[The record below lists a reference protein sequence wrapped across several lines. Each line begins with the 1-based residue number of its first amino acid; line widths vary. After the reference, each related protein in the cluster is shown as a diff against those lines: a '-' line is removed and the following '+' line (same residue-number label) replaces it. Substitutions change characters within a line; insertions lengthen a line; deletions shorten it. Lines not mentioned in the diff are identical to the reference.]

1 MSLNLSRILRR
12 STVFIFL
19 LALVIFFSLTTNRFL
34 VGQNLTNILV
44 QNSHV
49 ILVAVGM
56 TLVMLSGGIDLSVG
70 SVAALCGALSAGL
83 VARNGL
89 PAEIAIVLGLAAGF
103 GLGLVNG
110 GLVVYGKLPPFVATL
125 SMLGVARGLTLA
137 YTNSRPIS
145 NLGDAYNFWGRGD
158 VLGVPVPLI
167 VWVTVVA
174 LMTYLLSQT
183 RFGLYIYAV
192 GGNEETARLASI
204 PVNRVKLT
212 AYGLSGLLAALAG
225 VLLTARVYSAQPQA
239 AVGLELQAITAAV
252 LGGVSLFGGIGN
264 IPTAIFGALLVGVL
278 GNGMNHLRIA
288 SYPQQIIQGVVLV
301 LAVAIDMA
309 TQQIGQ
315 NKNRGKRS
323 ASS

>member
-1 MSLNLSRILRR
+1 MSLSLSRLFRR

-19 LALVIFFSLTTNRFL
+19 LVLVVFFSLTTNRFL

-49 ILVAVGM
+49 ILTAVGM

-89 PAEIAIVLGLAAGF
+89 PAEIAIVLGLVAGF

-158 VLGVPVPLI
+158 VLGVPMPLI
-167 VWVTVVA
+167 VWVTVVV

-183 RFGLYIYAV
+183 RFGLYVYAI
-192 GGNEETARLASI
+192 GGSEETARLASV
-204 PVNRVKLT
+204 PVNRVKMVT
-212 AYGLSGLLAALAG
+212 YGLSGTLAALAG

-252 LGGVSLFGGIGN
+252 LGGVSLFGGVGN
-264 IPTAIFGALLVGVL
+264 IPTAVFGALLVGVL
-278 GNGMNHLRIA
+278 GNGMNHLRVA

-309 TQQIGQ
+309 TQRIGGH
-315 NKNRGKRS
+315 KSKRG
-323 ASS
+323 SSS

>member
-1 MSLNLSRILRR
+1 MSLSASRILKR
-12 STVFIFL
+12 STVFVFL
-19 LALVIFFSLTTNRFL
+19 LALVIFFSLTTNRFM

-49 ILVAVGM
+49 ILVTVGM

-89 PAEIAIVLGLAAGF
+89 PAELAISLGLLAGF

-110 GLVVYGKLPPFVATL
+110 ALVVYGKLPPFVATL

-158 VLGVPVPLI
+158 VLGVPMPLI
-167 VWVTVVA
+167 VWVTVVV

-183 RFGLYIYAV
+183 RFGLHIYAI
-192 GGNEETARLASI
+192 GGNEETARLASV
-204 PVNRVKLT
+204 PVNRVKMLT
-212 AYGLSGLLAALAG
+212 YGLSGMLAALAG

-252 LGGVSLFGGIGN
+252 LGGVSLFGGVGN
-264 IPTAIFGALLVGVL
+264 IPTAVFGALLVGVL
-278 GNGMNHLRIA
+278 GNGMNHLRVA

-309 TQQIGQ
+309 TQRVG
-315 NKNRGKRS
+315 KEKGKRGT
-323 ASS
+323 SS